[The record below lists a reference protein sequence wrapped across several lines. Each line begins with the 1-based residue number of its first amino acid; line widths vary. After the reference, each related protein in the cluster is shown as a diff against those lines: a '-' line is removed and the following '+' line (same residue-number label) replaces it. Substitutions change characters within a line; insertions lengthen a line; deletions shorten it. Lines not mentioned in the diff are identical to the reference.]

1 MARILVV
8 EDEELMRDMLAE
20 LFKDQGHNTATA
32 SNGIEALKAIEED
45 NFDLIVTDIVMPE
58 KDGLSVIL
66 QTKRDNK
73 NIKVIAISGG
83 DKTFSGKSY
92 LKIARNIGVERTI
105 DKPFK
110 REKVL
115 QAVEEVLASC

>member
-8 EDEELMRDMLAE
+8 EDEELMREMLVDIFNDE
-20 LFKDQGHNTATA
+20 GHDTSAA
-32 SNGIEALKAIEED
+32 VNGVEALKAIEKD
-45 NFDLIVTDIVMPE
+45 SFDLIVTDIVMPE

-66 QTKRDNK
+66 QTKRDK
-73 NIKVIAISGG
+73 RDIKVIAISGG

-92 LKIARNIGVERTI
+92 LRIARNIGVERTI

-115 QAVEEVLASC
+115 QAVEEVLASG

>member
-1 MARILVV
+1 MLVDIFN
-8 EDEELMRDMLAE
+8 DE
-20 LFKDQGHNTATA
+20 GHDTSAA
-32 SNGIEALKAIEED
+32 VNGVEALKAIEED
-45 NFDLIVTDIVMPE
+45 SFDLIVTDIVMPE

-66 QTKRDNK
+66 QTKRDK
-73 NIKVIAISGG
+73 RDIKVIAISGG

-92 LKIARNIGVERTI
+92 LRIARNIGVERTI

-115 QAVEEVLASC
+115 QVVEDVLSSN